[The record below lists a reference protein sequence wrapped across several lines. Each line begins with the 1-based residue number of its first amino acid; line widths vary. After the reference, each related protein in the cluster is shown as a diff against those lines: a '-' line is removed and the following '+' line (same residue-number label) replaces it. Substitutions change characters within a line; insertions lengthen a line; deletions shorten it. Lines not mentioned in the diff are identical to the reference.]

1 VEQATQA
8 SRAATAFDVP
18 ASGGPGRFDRIATT
32 AIYRADAVLRRSPA
46 LQAHPLS
53 RAACVVLHPEDALA
67 LGLGHGSA
75 ARVHGTM
82 LPVEISL
89 RVPRGA
95 AWIEA
100 GHAAV
105 AALPPH
111 GAPLDI
117 VKA

>member
-1 VEQATQA
+1 
-8 SRAATAFDVP
+8 
-18 ASGGPGRFDRIATT
+18 TT

-46 LQAHPLS
+46 LQAHPLN
-53 RAACVVLHPEDALA
+53 RPACVALHPEDALG
-67 LGLGHGSA
+67 LGVGHGST
-75 ARVHGTM
+75 ARVNGVE
-82 LPVEISL
+82 LPVELSL

-100 GHAAV
+100 GHAA
-105 AALPPH
+105 AATLPPH